1 MPCRDEAAGAI
12 RRLVFCG
19 CARPALV
26 DCGHDAHRAVVLLA
40 ACTAP
45 AFAGRF
51 SVAPIRVDFT
61 PGVRIG
67 AVTVTSEDDH
77 PLVFRNSPS
86 VWTQNAE
93 GGDVYTPTSDLVV
106 TPPLL
111 RVEPSEPQASCASAR
126 LREPGDVE
134 RSYRVFLE
142 EQAPANAE
150 GAGASIAV
158 VIKFGVP
165 VFVAPR
171 TEHVAGSAEVVA
183 HAPRKLTLQVSNTG
197 NVHFN
202 VETIAANGVAL
213 KDVSSWYLL
222 AGTTRRYELA
232 IPPEA
237 CVGSALEL
245 RIQTTR
251 TVLAASTAAS
261 DVCQP

>member
-1 MPCRDEAAGAI
+1 MMRI
-12 RRLVFCG
+12 
-19 CARPALV
+19 ALW
-26 DCGHDAHRAVVLLA
+26 CLLA
-40 ACTAP
+40 ACTMP

-111 RVEPSEPQASCASAR
+111 RVAPTEPKIVR
-126 LREPGDVE
+126 IGTLREPGDVE

-142 EQAPANAE
+142 EQAPANPE

-165 VFVAPR
+165 VFAAPR

-183 HAPRKLTLQVSNTG
+183 HAPRKLTLQISNTG

-251 TVLAASTAAS
+251 TVLAASAAAS

>member
-1 MPCRDEAAGAI
+1 MIRLALAG
-12 RRLVFCG
+12 L
-19 CARPALV
+19 
-26 DCGHDAHRAVVLLA
+26 LLA
-40 ACTAP
+40 FMAP
-45 AFAGRF
+45 AQAGRF

-61 PGVRIG
+61 AGVRI
-67 AVTVTSEDDH
+67 ASVTVTSEDDH

-86 VWTQNAE
+86 LWTQNAE
-93 GGDVYTPTSDLVV
+93 GGDVYAPSSDLVV

-111 RVEPSEPQASCASAR
+111 RVETGEPR
-126 LREPGDVE
+126 IVRIGTLREPGDVE

-150 GAGASIAV
+150 GGGATIAV

-171 TEHVAGSAEVVA
+171 TERVAGSADIVD
-183 HAPRKLTLQVSNTG
+183 RKPGKIALQVKNTG

-202 VETIAANGVAL
+202 LESITANGVAV

-222 AGTTRRYELA
+222 PGTTRRYELA

-237 CVGSALEL
+237 CDGSSLDL
-245 RIQTTR
+245 RIQATR

-261 DVCQP
+261 DVCPH

>member
-1 MPCRDEAAGAI
+1 MMRI
-12 RRLVFCG
+12 
-19 CARPALV
+19 ALA
-26 DCGHDAHRAVVLLA
+26 CLLLA
-40 ACTAP
+40 CMAP
-45 AFAGRF
+45 AGAGRF

-61 PGVRIG
+61 AGTRIG

-77 PLVFRNSPS
+77 PLVFDTPS
-86 VWTQNAE
+86 LWTQNAD

-111 RVEPSEPQASCASAR
+111 RVEAGVPR
-126 LREPGDVE
+126 IVRIGTLREPGDVE

-142 EQAPANAE
+142 EQAPASPE
-150 GAGASIAV
+150 GGGATIAV

-171 TEHVAGSAEVVA
+171 SERVAGSAEIVE
-183 HAPRKLTLQVSNTG
+183 RKRGRITMQVKNTG

-202 VETIAANGVAL
+202 VEAITANGVPV

-222 AGTTRRYELA
+222 PGTARRYDLV

-237 CVGSALEL
+237 CTGPALDL
-245 RIQTTR
+245 RVQATR
-251 TVLAASTAAS
+251 TVLAASVAAS
-261 DVCQP
+261 DVCQH